1 MPYIPEHRF
10 QGDLYSS
17 LGEFIILETN
27 VPYEGYYHKLS
38 SGKYFTGK
46 TPYIE
51 ITQELVPIAISTPSS
66 FNNTAPVL
74 TLGGLGFPNRNITEN
89 YFRIFGVNK
98 NLTYFIPQPI
108 SQSPTTEDYTNGTF
122 IRYILFNTVIKNYLE
137 VDQNTYT
144 NIKSKNP
151 EWDYFN
157 YQAFTLPWRISGTK
171 EEIIQTNTKMIVIVS
186 RDNNLPTLSSYL
198 VDLCEYST
206 TKQDIEELFTYT
218 ITYQNMGGEPSTQ
231 NTFNPST
238 TQPTNLPNDFHV
250 MPDGRIMPGKTH
262 EEYLNTLTSSINT
275 QTLSSTT
282 LPTPDVIPNN
292 TNRGGY

>member
-46 TPYIE
+46 TPYIN
-51 ITQELVPIAISTPSS
+51 ITQELVPITTSTPSS
-66 FNNTAPVL
+66 FNNSAPVL

-98 NLTYFIPQPI
+98 NLTYLIPQ
-108 SQSPTTEDYTNGTF
+108 SLATTPTTEDYTNGTL

-137 VDQNTYT
+137 VDQNTYN
-144 NIKSKNP
+144 NIQSKNP

-171 EEIIQTNTKMIVIVS
+171 EEIIQTNTKMIVVVS
-186 RDNNLPTLSSYL
+186 RDNNLPSLSSYL
-198 VDLCEYST
+198 VDLCEYSK
-206 TKQDIEELFTYT
+206 TKPDQDIFTYS
-218 ITYQNMGGEPSTQ
+218 ITYQNIEGES
-231 NTFNPST
+231 SS
-238 TQPTNLPNDFHV
+238 PTLYIPPTDDFHT
-250 MPDGRIMPGKTH
+250 MPDGTIMPGKTH
-262 EEYLNTLTSSINT
+262 EEYLKTLASSVNT
-275 QTLSSTT
+275 QTSSSITSPTPISTLSS
-282 LPTPDVIPNN
+282 PNN
-292 TNRGGY
+292 ISRGGY